1 MLENVTGL
9 DVANEVIMSRIAF
22 SGTILL
28 VEGSQDF
35 CCFERFVGEQKC
47 KIIPTQGKPN
57 AIEAVEHLE
66 KLGFEGFLAI
76 IDADFWHIDNVKIPS
91 KNILLTD
98 VHDLELMIIN
108 SRAFRA
114 FIAEYASN
122 SKIKTFLKRHSNGDL
137 RSVLLDCCLPIGL
150 LRWVSNRD
158 NLGLKFD
165 GLKYANCVNKDSLK
179 VLLDNLTQNVLSLT
193 KNKSLKT
200 ENIRTKLDENLNSG
214 PYDLFQVCCGHDFT
228 AILAIGLRKAI
239 GSKESKIANQ
249 NNIEK
254 ILRLSYD
261 SRDFERTSLY
271 EDSKKW
277 ESANVPYEIFTF

>member
-1 MLENVTGL
+1 MLEKITGV
-9 DVANEVIMSRIAF
+9 DVANEVIMSRSAF

-28 VEGSQDF
+28 VEGSQDV

-47 KIIPTQGKPN
+47 KILPTQGKSN

-66 KLGFEGFLAI
+66 QMCLEGFLAI
-76 IDADFWHIDNVKIPS
+76 IDSDFWHIDNVKSPS

-108 SRAFRA
+108 SRAFSV
-114 FIAEYASN
+114 FLAEYASN
-122 SKIKTFLKRHSNGDL
+122 NKIKTFLKRHSNGDL
-137 RSVLLDCCLPIGL
+137 RLVLLDCCFPIGL
-150 LRWVSNRD
+150 LRWVSDRE
-158 NLGLKFD
+158 NLGLNFD
-165 GLKYANCVNKDSLK
+165 GLNYAKCVDKASLK
-179 VLLDNLTQNVLSLT
+179 VLIDKLIQIVLSLT
-193 KNKSLKT
+193 KKKSLKT

-249 NNIEK
+249 KNIEK

-277 ESANVPYEIFTF
+277 ESSNVPYEVFTF